1 MSKQTNWHI
10 QPIGPDGLLPQGLTN
25 VIVRPLSII
34 FEKLWQSADSCWLEE
49 ANVTFIFRKGK
60 KDLLVNY
67 RPASLTL
74 IPEKVTEQLI
84 LKIISKQIKD

>member
-1 MSKQTNWHI
+1 M
-10 QPIGPDGLLPQGLTN
+10 
-25 VIVRPLSII
+25 
-34 FEKLWQSADSCWLEE
+34 EE
-49 ANVTFIFRKGK
+49 ANVTFIFRKSK

-84 LKIISKQIKD
+84 LKIISKQIKDKKVTRNSQEQRYKSC